1 MFGTVGAEASGKTPD
16 GPRSSEMLLGMKFF
30 SFFLL
35 QLEILSETSTVPLE
49 NVLKRKREESQLDG
63 QKEESI
69 DEPVRKSPKQA
80 TPEKEKPPRPIVS
93 EVKASSPL
101 PPNPDPATA
110 DPTHDLP
117 QVCFIL
123 NLYLLIRFTDLHR

>member
-35 QLEILSETSTVPLE
+35 QLEILSETSTVPPE
-49 NVLKRKREESQLDG
+49 NILKRKREESQLDG
-63 QKEESI
+63 QKEEST

-93 EVKASSPL
+93 EVRANSPL

-117 QVCFIL
+117 QVCFIF
-123 NLYLLIRFTDLHR
+123 NLYLLVCFTNLHR